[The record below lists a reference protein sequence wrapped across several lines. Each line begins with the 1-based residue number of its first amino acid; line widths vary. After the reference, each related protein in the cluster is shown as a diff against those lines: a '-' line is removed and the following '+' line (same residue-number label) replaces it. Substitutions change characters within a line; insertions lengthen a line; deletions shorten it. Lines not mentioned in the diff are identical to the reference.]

1 MCIHPAAPRRAVTT
15 RMPVGCRSPRS
26 PRRRWPPQRIGRPRA
41 RPRNDDRSDEFLQQS
56 YASEFYDVPASAATA
71 APPMDATSAIEM
83 RWENMMLKVLLTATR
98 AGDAPRTEPAF
109 EAAPGRLLE
118 DRVYRR
124 PRGRLV
130 YHLGRF
136 RRVEDVPKY

>member
-56 YASEFYDVPASAATA
+56 YASEFYDVPASAATDGERGKAERSISLTSTSGTSTPSIFVTGAFA
-71 APPMDATSAIEM
+71 A
-83 RWENMMLKVLLTATR
+83 
-98 AGDAPRTEPAF
+98 
-109 EAAPGRLLE
+109 
-118 DRVYRR
+118 
-124 PRGRLV
+124 
-130 YHLGRF
+130 
-136 RRVEDVPKY
+136 